1 MVKDTHTTRLNQS
14 ERKRKGREGES
25 VVCLFECGD
34 DKKNISFIQWHCDV
48 LLGLDSDLDLDLD
61 SDWFEVSFG
70 MKRK

>member
-1 MVKDTHTTRLNQS
+1 MS
-14 ERKRKGREGES
+14 ES
-25 VVCLFECGD
+25 VFVCLFECGD